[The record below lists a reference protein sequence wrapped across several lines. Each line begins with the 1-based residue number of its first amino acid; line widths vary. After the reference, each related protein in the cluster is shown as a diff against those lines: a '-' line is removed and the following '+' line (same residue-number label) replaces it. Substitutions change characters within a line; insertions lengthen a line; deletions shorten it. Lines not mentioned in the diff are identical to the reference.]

1 MPRNRTVGRVRASAR
16 NPPVRTPVP
25 AGYASLNRP
34 TRPPPNPLPQGEGE
48 YDHSLFRKTPSPLV
62 GEGRGGG
69 GERLLSEIW
78 AGATFILLVA
88 LGGLPPAAVLAA
100 PEPLTL
106 LKLLPAWDGWMQAG
120 ATTELGI
127 ELVARRGGAVTVTV
141 STSSARVQASADM
154 ESDQPL
160 MLWLPLRPTA
170 DSLPLIEIRPANGE
184 PQQHELTSL
193 QARTSPLVAVVQ
205 TDRPAAETI
214 DIPDGVEALLFRP
227 SLASLPRT
235 PQAYNAIT
243 VLMLDIPA
251 LAGLEAAQQAALQAY
266 LAACGRLLA
275 SGSPEQVAILQQQ
288 AGCQGRFVR
297 TLEPGQSSG
306 PPLRDLLREP
316 PPALPGVGSLREL
329 PVSDRTGLWPGLI
342 LFWLAYAI
350 SLLLLV
356 YGVRQPAWLLSAPGL
371 ATVLALAVWGQGGV
385 ESRLVSWAE
394 ITSGD
399 TVARYVALLRLTGAG
414 RGEAAVTLSSHFGLP
429 WPLTASQTVTLEQDR
444 RPSAA
449 TLRLTTRL
457 LAEQSFW
464 LAGAVGLPPPL
475 TLALTRTGPSVRNER
490 EVVAASGVLGWE
502 GRRYTVPPLAPG
514 ERWSPPVEA
523 EPWGNATAE
532 QWLRA
537 RSINGAALLLPF
549 TLQDA
554 GLVGAGA
561 PAAGWLLIRPPDGEQ
576 GA

>member
-1 MPRNRTVGRVRASAR
+1 
-16 NPPVRTPVP
+16 
-25 AGYASLNRP
+25 
-34 TRPPPNPLPQGEGE
+34 
-48 YDHSLFRKTPSPLV
+48 
-62 GEGRGGG
+62 
-69 GERLLSEIW
+69 LLI
-78 AGATFILLVA
+78 A
-88 LGGLPPAAVLAA
+88 LGGLPPTAVLAA
-100 PEPLTL
+100 SEPPS

-127 ELVARRGGAVTVTV
+127 TLVARRGGAVTVTV
-141 STSSARVQASADM
+141 STLAARVQTSA
-154 ESDQPL
+154 ELEPDQPL
-160 MLWLPLRPTA
+160 VLWLPLRPAA
-170 DSLPLIEIRPANGE
+170 DGLPRIEIRPADGE
-184 PQQHELTSL
+184 PWRQELTSL
-193 QARTSPLVAVVQ
+193 QPRTSPLVAVVQ
-205 TDRPAAETI
+205 TDRETVAAI
-214 DIPDGVEALLFRP
+214 DMPDGVEALLVRP

-235 PQAYNAIT
+235 PQAYGAIAML
-243 VLMLDIPA
+243 VLDVAA
-251 LAGLEAAQQAALQAY
+251 LAGLETAQRAALQAY

-275 SGSPEQVAILQQQ
+275 SGSPEQVTALRQQ

-297 TLEPGQSSG
+297 ALEPGESG
-306 PPLRDLLREP
+306 GPLLRELLREP
-316 PPALPGVGSLREL
+316 PPALPGVAGLREL
-329 PVSDRTGLWPGLI
+329 QAGDRTELWPGLI
-342 LFWLAYAI
+342 LFWSAYGI
-350 SLLLLV
+350 SLLLLM
-356 YGVRQPAWLLSAPGL
+356 YWVRQPVWLLSAPGL

-399 TVARYVALLRLTGAG
+399 TVARYVALLQLTGAG

-429 WPLTASQTVTLEQDR
+429 LPLTAPQTVTLEQVP

-475 TLALTRTGPSVRNER
+475 TLVLTRTGPSVRNER
-490 EVVAASGVLGWE
+490 DVVAIGGVLGWE

-514 ERWSPPVEA
+514 EHWSPPFEA
-523 EPWGNATAE
+523 ESWGRATAE

-561 PAAGWLLIRPPDGEQ
+561 PAAGWLLIRPSDGEQ